1 MNDWV
6 RTELT
11 KKRKLETYPILM
23 NVARSARALV
33 KYGQKPADRAQAK
46 RDLKKALKELAET
59 HMENYN

>member
-6 RTELT
+6 RAEIEKERRLD
-11 KKRKLETYPILM
+11 TYPILM

-46 RDLKKALKELAET
+46 RELKKALKELAET